1 MTSYAIYMVAMG
13 FTKLSILLLYL
24 KLLAPGMK
32 LRFAV
37 YAILAFVASYTI
49 ATELSLLFACNPIL
63 KLYHAY
69 LKGSCSINIIAHG
82 ISQGVL
88 NIVSDIL
95 IIVVPVPMVWSM
107 QMSTKH
113 KVGVVSVFATGFV

>member
-1 MTSYAIYMVAMG
+1 MVAMG

-32 LRFAV
+32 LRSAV
-37 YAILAFVASYTI
+37 YGILAFVATYTI
-49 ATELSLLFACNPIL
+49 AMELSLLFACNPIL
-63 KLYHAY
+63 KLYHHY
-69 LKGSCSINIIAHG
+69 LKGSCSINIIAHALT
-82 ISQGVL
+82 QGVL

-95 IIVVPVPMVWSM
+95 ILIVPIPMVWSL

-113 KVGVVSVFATGFV
+113 KVGVVGIFATGLV